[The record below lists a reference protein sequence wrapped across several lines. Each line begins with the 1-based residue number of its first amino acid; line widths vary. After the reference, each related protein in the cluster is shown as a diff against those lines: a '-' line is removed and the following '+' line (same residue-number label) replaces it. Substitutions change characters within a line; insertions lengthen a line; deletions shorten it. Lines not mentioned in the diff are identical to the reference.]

1 MYYKKQKMKDIFSIK
16 NKVIIITGGG
26 KGIGRDLAINMTNRG
41 AYVYSVDV
49 KFQNVTHNNKSL
61 FQEKCDI
68 TNYKKFEK
76 ICDKIFKKY
85 KNKNWLGV
93 IMACVSPGAYEMVIN
108 DLQKIDLPYGFKIN
122 AFKKIPE
129 SYTVA
134 SKDQWGNAGN
144 PTTVLGINTDLNE
157 SRFYEY
163 VKRFKENGATIL
175 GGCCEIRPSYI
186 KKIVQLVN

>member
-49 KFQNVTHNNKSL
+49 KFQNVTHDNKSL

-85 KNKNWLGV
+85 K
-93 IMACVSPGAYEMVIN
+93 
-108 DLQKIDLPYGFKIN
+108 KIDVLINCAGISLAEQKQNKIYPM
-122 AFKKIPE
+122 KSI
-129 SYTVA
+129 
-134 SKDQWGNAGN
+134 
-144 PTTVLGINTDLNE
+144 
-157 SRFYEY
+157 
-163 VKRFKENGATIL
+163 
-175 GGCCEIRPSYI
+175 
-186 KKIVQLVN
+186 